1 MASAAQIEANR
12 RNAQKSS
19 GPKTE
24 KGKARVRYN
33 AFKHGMTARTIM
45 PGLTHEDPDQLREK
59 TLRLINDLQPS
70 NEAEL
75 DQVRQAARLTLAI
88 ERADRFEMAHMNQRI
103 RAAARERVQAVN
115 PRLLEEIQ
123 ELGRRLLYIAAAE
136 EVKFPRQPLW
146 SDDPRLLV
154 AKLEASAEGC
164 RWLLARWAEFRI
176 LLDRGARWDT
186 PALLRFIRLQGKQ
199 VAESVYDPV
208 LNVIFVAW
216 DVLVPKFAAE
226 EWENFREER
235 FRTDPSF
242 NHRQCWREIVARPS
256 NAAEAREVLDTIIAD
271 HVENLKELLARN
283 EAIEAVADP
292 DWADRAVLDLSPG
305 FERLRRY
312 QSAKTRELLRTLE
325 TLRKMRQEEFGTGNG
340 EGEKADG
347 KCQVADDKRQMAH
360 DGCQV
365 AEHELQVAGG
375 ELKMEDEQYEVEAGG
390 CDQGQSSEPTTEA
403 SSGPIVGHDSNR
415 VIDDST
421 NDKIGI
427 LFHEGAH
434 AAGQPGQGDGVGQCL
449 PDDVTTPQKA
459 PNKANLESKQS
470 LESQELKLEKAGAEG
485 RKQSQSSQGETR
497 RKPRSRD
504 GRPARQS
511 GRRPVASEAQGSE
524 LLRATGVPPLRRSDD
539 LDSPGDDSL
548 VSRQEVDRPA
558 QAGGQ
563 PSDSRLLG
571 RNDNLLDLPVLE
583 IHGRSP
589 TQEADD
595 SHELIVFPAPDYR
608 SLDPGQGPG
617 RDPDPGTHGSGR
629 FWLYRQARAE
639 HLLNLPQVALQ

>member
-1 MASAAQIEANR
+1 MATAAQIEANR

-24 KGKARVRYN
+24 KGKARVRCN
-33 AFKHGMTARTIM
+33 ALKHGMTARTTM

-59 TLRLINDLQPS
+59 MLRLINDLQPS

-75 DQVRQAARLTLAI
+75 DQVCQAARLTLAI

-103 RAAARERVQAVN
+103 RAAARERVQEVN

-123 ELGRRLLYIAAAE
+123 ELGRRLLYISAAE

-256 NAAEAREVLDTIIAD
+256 NAAEAREVLDTLIAD

-292 DWADRAVLDLSPG
+292 DWVDRAALDLSPG

-312 QSAKTRELLRTLE
+312 QSAKIRELQRTLDA
-325 TLRKMRQEEFGTGNG
+325 LRKLRNADFGMGN
-340 EGEKADG
+340 GEKADG
-347 KCQVADDKRQMAH
+347 KCQMADDE
-360 DGCQV
+360 CQV
-365 AEHELQVAGG
+365 APGELQVAPG
-375 ELKMEDEQYEVEAGG
+375 EPKSPIQNPKSPRDVETGDCEEG
-390 CDQGQSSEPTTEA
+390 LSSEPMTEA
-403 SSGPIVGHDSNR
+403 SSGPVVGHDSHR
-415 VIDDST
+415 VIADST
-421 NDKIGI
+421 NDTIGI
-427 LFHEGAH
+427 LSHEGAH

-459 PNKANLESKQS
+459 PNKANLESKQG
-470 LESQELKLEKAGAEG
+470 LESQELKSEMARAEG
-485 RKQSQSSQGETR
+485 RKQSQSSQGGTT

-504 GRPARQS
+504 GRPAWQS
-511 GRRPVASEAQGSE
+511 GRRPVGSEAAGSE
-524 LLRATGVPPLRRSDD
+524 LLRVAGFPPLGRSDD
-539 LDSPGDDSL
+539 LDSPGDGQMR
-548 VSRQEVDRPA
+548 SRTYRVTLA
-558 QAGGQ
+558 
-563 PSDSRLLG
+563 
-571 RNDNLLDLPVLE
+571 DLTKNTACRTKEDL
-583 IHGRSP
+583 R
-589 TQEADD
+589 
-595 SHELIVFPAPDYR
+595 
-608 SLDPGQGPG
+608 
-617 RDPDPGTHGSGR
+617 
-629 FWLYRQARAE
+629 
-639 HLLNLPQVALQ
+639 